1 MKVYLN
7 NAELELE
14 SSTTLSDFLS
24 SQNLMTSSGIAV
36 AVNDAVISKS
46 SWNSQNLQDG
56 DKIVV
61 ITATA
66 GG

>member
-7 NAELELE
+7 NTALELE
-14 SSTTLSDFLS
+14 SSSTLSNFLS
-24 SQNLMTSSGIAV
+24 GQNLLTTTGIAV
-36 AVNDAVISKS
+36 AVNDEVISKS
-46 SWNSQNLQDG
+46 LWNSKDLQDG
-56 DKIVV
+56 DKVVV